1 MCEPARFPIPCYPK
15 LLATPTTIVLVRGLV
30 WACSFLLTSKA
41 TMFQLYISY
50 MMPSVKSCNESL
62 LSTVPS
68 SFSRNILYKECR
80 QCQRQQ
86 RRFRT
91 DRRNCFCTYLYLLLI
106 YQTIAYCANSS
117 PAIFYQADTSLD
129 AQAEEFGRHARSL
142 LKAGSGSPE
151 QHSYVNY
158 AHGDESLEEVYGY
171 KPWRLQKLRW
181 LKKKYDPKNK
191 FGFFEPIV

>member
-1 MCEPARFPIPCYPK
+1 
-15 LLATPTTIVLVRGLV
+15 
-30 WACSFLLTSKA
+30 
-41 TMFQLYISY
+41 MFQLCVSC
-50 MMPSVKSCNESL
+50 MMPSVKLCNESL
-62 LSTVPS
+62 LSTIPS
-68 SFSRNILYKECR
+68 SFSRDILCRECK
-80 QCQRQQ
+80 QCRRQQ

-91 DRRNCFCTYLYLLLI
+91 DRRNCFCTYFDLLLI

-117 PAIFYQADTSLD
+117 PAIFYQPNSSLD
-129 AQAEEFGRHARSL
+129 AQAEEFGRHARNL

-171 KPWRLQKLRW
+171 EPWRLQKLRW

-191 FGFFEPIV
+191 FGFYEPIV